1 MATHQKKALT
11 SPEERKVARINED
24 NRVSIAEFKRRY
36 LETPIMEANLRM
48 VSTGYWYEYDES
60 SKELVR
66 GEKLPADV
74 WKDLNKM
81 MFNKIVPATKE
92 IAVEEADDSVG
103 VLKRLI
109 ARADDKEKAEDYKR
123 NSPIVLDGEVT
134 QVAGDVDL

>member
-11 SPEERKVARINED
+11 SPEERKVARINES